1 MLQNGNFMCISRYGL
16 RIYSTVQLYIGIF
29 RVCGKALIHL
39 QIYKVLIELRK
50 KNLPLSFELYFL
62 KFELKFKSQKSK
74 FKISKVYTI
83 RLEKENNSKI

>member
-1 MLQNGNFMCISRYGL
+1 MFYVFIALYSCIKHISSL
-16 RIYSTVQLYIGIF
+16 WQ
-29 RVCGKALIHL
+29 CKALNHL

-50 KNLPLSFELYFL
+50 KNVPLSFEFYSL

-83 RLEKENNSKI
+83 RLEKENNSRI